1 MQMLK
6 YLAVTVLGTTEHD
19 LANELAKITASS
31 TCNIVTSH
39 ISRLGNESVANLL
52 LSGTWSAIAKV
63 EASFPVLEQK
73 QGINVLIRRTE
84 MLSPADDVLP
94 YSAFLVAIDRPG
106 IIYKI
111 THFFAEQQININELT
126 TDSYTA
132 RQSSTVMLTI
142 SMRIN
147 IPIAMHIADLRE
159 RFILFCDDLNIDAI
173 LEPERN

>member
-6 YLAVTVLGTTEHD
+6 YLAVTVLGPSQPD
-19 LANELAKITASS
+19 LANELAKLTASS
-31 TCNIVTSH
+31 GCNIITSH
-39 ISRLGNESVANLL
+39 ISRLGNECVANLL
-52 LSGTWSAIAKV
+52 LSGTWSAIAKI
-63 EASFPVLEQK
+63 EASFPALEQK
-73 QGINVLIRRTE
+73 QGINVILRRTE
-84 MLSPADDVLP
+84 MLSPSDDVLP
-94 YSAFLVAIDRPG
+94 YSVFLVAIDRPG

-126 TDSYTA
+126 TESYTA

-142 SMRIN
+142 SMRIS